1 MNPVDIKGS
10 DRSDAKPVE
19 TTRTLG
25 QETPA
30 PIALTPLTGRDTEV
44 NLLADRWEQ
53 AQEGMGQIVLIVA
66 DPGLG
71 KSRLVQTIK
80 QHVSEAAGGDPSESR
95 RDAAIIEWRCAPS
108 FQDTGL
114 HPIAEYFQRLLGLA
128 PELSAAA
135 QFDRLAQHLD
145 DHEMGKPEIVALFAK
160 LLFLP
165 EDERFPAAGLTPAR
179 EREETFH
186 VLREWLR
193 ARARKQPVL
202 FVVED
207 LHWIDA
213 STLEFLAQF
222 IGEGLN
228 DQILSVFTFRPVF
241 QPTWPAAA
249 HQTRIALN
257 RLTRRQ
263 VAELSRRDAGGALP
277 EPLLAQ
283 IYERTNGIPLLVEEF
298 SRIARESAVFGEGR
312 DQSIPTT
319 LQQVIMA
326 RLDRMASNRK
336 VAQVAAVLGRDF
348 PHDLLAAAL
357 RLDDAVLEAELSKL
371 SGAGIIHQKSAA
383 PHRNFSFKHALL
395 ADALL
400 GALSEEE
407 RRQFHLRV
415 AEAMES
421 EFPATAE
428 AQPELLAQHFTEA
441 GAMEKAAGYWLRAG
455 RRSHERFANVEA
467 ISHLTKGL
475 DVLKSLDE
483 SPARDARELELLG
496 PLGTSYIA
504 ARGYASPEVGPIFDR
519 ARTLAGRV
527 GQTPLT
533 FAMMRGNFAF
543 RIVRGE
549 FRLCTDLAEEAM
561 RFAEQA
567 GDPGIMMEALFLH
580 GLTKLY
586 RGDFAGAAQSCA
598 LALAEYDDRERTA
611 FWATLTGE
619 NSGVAHRCYLALAH
633 WHLGRPDH
641 ALALNHEACD
651 LARTLGHPFSLEY
664 ALHHTGWLHQHCRLG
679 AQTQAAGD
687 EEMQVATEQ
696 GFLFWH
702 ASGTLYSAAG
712 RLLRGQLD
720 EGLRQLQNGL
730 EAYRATGAGLGLP
743 YYMSLLLEAFTK
755 AGRFEDARRAFEEAG
770 DLIEKNDERFQEAE
784 LHRLRGELHL
794 AESNNQV
801 AAEECFRRALKI
813 AREQRSKSWEL
824 RTTLSLARLQR
835 RQGRQHEAFTAL
847 TRAFDAF
854 DEGFQTPDLLDA
866 AALLKELGNER
877 MRDDIAAGIKYVR
890 GCIPPPMDGL
900 VAVDWRYVPSSTLGG
915 DTIGYH
921 WLDADHLALYLTDVT
936 GHGLDSALLA
946 VTITNVIRTG
956 SLAGADPR
964 TPDLVLASLNRA
976 FQGQQHGK
984 KYFTIWY
991 GVYHAPTRTLSYAS
1005 GGHPPAVA
1013 LVPGEAAPRQFPA
1026 TGPIMG
1032 MLPEA
1037 HFGVEVTTL
1046 PAATRLF
1053 IFSDGVFEIRR
1064 GGEMQWDL
1072 EDGIAFLAAHREEH
1086 ENVMDLLLAQVRKL
1100 HGSSQLDD
1108 DFSVIEARLH

>member
-1 MNPVDIKGS
+1 MS
-10 DRSDAKPVE
+10 
-19 TTRTLG
+19 
-25 QETPA
+25 
-30 PIALTPLTGRDTEV
+30 
-44 NLLADRWEQ
+44 LLKDRWEQ
-53 AQEGMGQIVLIVA
+53 AQEGMGQIVMIVA

-80 QHVSEAAGGDPSESR
+80 QHVSVTSGSSPGESR

-114 HPIAEYFQRLLGLA
+114 HPIAEYFKRLLDLA
-128 PELSAAA
+128 PELSPAD

-145 DHEMGKPEIVALFAK
+145 DHGLGKPEVVALFAN

-179 EREETFH
+179 EREETFR

-193 ARARKQPVL
+193 ARARRQPVL

-213 STLEFLAQF
+213 SSLEFLAQF

-241 QPTWPAAA
+241 QPGWPAAA
-249 HQTRIALN
+249 HQTRLALN

-263 VAELSRRDAGGALP
+263 VAELSHRDAGGALP
-277 EPLLAQ
+277 DALVAQ
-283 IYERTNGIPLLVEEF
+283 IYERTNGVPLLVEEF
-298 SRIARESAVFGEGR
+298 SRIARESAIFSQGR

-319 LQQVIMA
+319 LQQVVLA
-326 RLDRMASNRK
+326 RLDRMSSNRE

-348 PHDLLAAAL
+348 PHDLLAGAL
-357 RLDDAVLEAELSKL
+357 GLDDAVLEAELTKL
-371 SGAGIIHQKSAA
+371 LGAGIINQKSAP
-383 PHRNFSFKHALL
+383 PHRTYSFKHALL
-395 ADALL
+395 VDALL
-400 GALSEEE
+400 GALSEEQ
-407 RRQFHLRV
+407 RRHFHLRV
-415 AEAMES
+415 ATTMELS
-421 EFPATAE
+421 FPIIVE
-428 AQPELLAQHFTEA
+428 RQPELLAQHFTEA
-441 GAMEKAAGYWLRAG
+441 GAAERASAYWLQAG

-467 ISHLTKGL
+467 ISHLSKGL
-475 DVLKSLDE
+475 ELVKSLEE
-483 SPARDARELELLG
+483 SDARDARELELLG
-496 PLGTSYIA
+496 PLGTSHIA

-519 ARTLAGRV
+519 ARSLAGRV
-527 GQTPLT
+527 GQTPQT

-561 RFAEQA
+561 QFAEKA

-586 RGDFAGAAQSCA
+586 RGDFVGAAQSCV

-611 FWATLTGE
+611 FWSTLTGE

-633 WHLGRPDH
+633 WHLGSPDH
-641 ALALNHEACD
+641 ALALNHEARD
-651 LARTLGHPFSLEY
+651 LARTLNHPFSLEY

-679 AQTQAAGD
+679 VQCQAAGD
-687 EEMQVATEQ
+687 EEMEIATEQ
-696 GFLFWH
+696 GFQFWH
-702 ASGTLYSAAG
+702 ASGMLYSAAG

-720 EGLRQLQNGL
+720 EGLRQFQKGL
-730 EAYRATGAGLGLP
+730 DAYRASGAGLGLP
-743 YYMSLLLEAFTK
+743 YYFSVLMEAFRQ
-755 AGRFEDARRAFEEAG
+755 AGRFEDARRAFDEAIT
-770 DLIEKNDERFQEAE
+770 LVEKNDERFQEAE

-794 AESNNQV
+794 AEDNDQT
-801 AAEECFRRALKI
+801 AAESCFRRAVEM
-813 AREQRSKSWEL
+813 ARHQHSKSWEL
-824 RTTLSLARLQR
+824 RATLSLARLQR

-847 TRAFDAF
+847 TSAFDAF
-854 DEGFQTPDLLDA
+854 DEGFQTPDLVDA

-877 MRDDIAAGIKYVR
+877 MREDIAAGIKYVR
-890 GCIPPPMDGL
+890 GCIPPPMDGP
-900 VAVDWRYVPSSTLGG
+900 VSVDWRYVPSSTLGG

-921 WLDADHLALYLTDVT
+921 WLDKDHLALYLLDVT

-956 SLAGADPR
+956 SLSGADPR
-964 TPDLVLASLNRA
+964 TPDQVLASLNRA
-976 FQGQQHGK
+976 FQGRQHGR

-991 GVYHAPTRTLSYAS
+991 GVYHAPSRTLSYAS

-1013 LVPGEAAPRQFPA
+1013 LVPGEDAPRQFPA

-1037 HFGVEVTTL
+1037 RFAVEIVAL
-1046 PAATRLF
+1046 PADTRLY
-1053 IFSDGVFEIRR
+1053 IFSDGVFEVRR
-1064 GGEMQWDL
+1064 DGETRWDL
-1072 EDGIAFLAAHREEH
+1072 DDAIAYLSAHREER
-1086 ENVMDLLLAQVRKL
+1086 ENVMDLLLGHVRNL
-1100 HGSSQLDD
+1100 RGSSQLDD
-1108 DFSVIEARLH
+1108 DFSIIEARL